1 MLSDGSGSFNYSNG
15 ADCQWLIAPSSAVLV
30 TINFTEFS
38 TQEALDTVSVS
49 ACTTLDCGTEQQLGI
64 LSGQYAHTQAM
75 IARTGIMKVKFRSD
89 ASITGAGFSASWK
102 SVEAHISLLQ
112 LTDSVV

>member
-1 MLSDGSGSFNYSNG
+1 M
-15 ADCQWLIAPSSAVLV
+15 IAPHSAVAV
-30 TINFTEFS
+30 VINFTEFS
-38 TQEALDTVSVS
+38 TQQTFDAVIVS

-102 SVEAHISLLQ
+102 SVG
-112 LTDSVV
+112 V

>member
-15 ADCQWLIAPSSAVLV
+15 ADCQWLIVQSSAFQIILS
-30 TINFTEFS
+30 FSEFS
-38 TQEALDTVSVS
+38 TQKEADTVNVTEC
-49 ACTTLDCGTEQQLGI
+49 ATLECGTEKQLGI

-102 SVEAHISLLQ
+102 SVG
-112 LTDSVV
+112 V